1 MLSKHVVSRHVVGAA
16 AVVAFALPPHVGAEE
31 IGGGRLV
38 WLLLTHAIKEQFI
51 PRPEPAIPA
60 AHARMPMEKDATG
73 CQLLRWDRT
82 MSSAPSMGIYH
93 PGRYCLDQ
101 DYEVDCAAAT
111 PDCTGTM
118 IEIHASNVDLDM
130 RGHTLRMAGT
140 RRYRGVWGT
149 GQYIRVHDGRI
160 EGAGTGITLSHR
172 TTDPAKAYP
181 GTQPD
186 AGDVLTLTGFAVERM
201 EFSGVYGAIELSG
214 KDNAVRD
221 NRIDM
226 ICDGAPGGRPPVALL
241 SYGPS
246 ARIERNT
253 IVLRDLAPGS
263 TGHAMYLRAGHHA
276 VISENTVTVEGAR
289 AGTIG
294 IGLSDSQSVV
304 LQQNRIGT
312 ANVTVLENTSSL
324 APASFAR

>member
-1 MLSKHVVSRHVVGAA
+1 MAL
-16 AVVAFALPPHVGAEE
+16 ALPPRVGAEE

-51 PRPEPAIPA
+51 PRPVPAVPA
-60 AHARMPMEKDATG
+60 AHARMQVEKDATG

-82 MSSAPSMGIYH
+82 MSGTPSMGIYH

-101 DYEVDCAAAT
+101 DYEVDCAATT

-130 RGHTLRMAGT
+130 RGHALRMSGT

-149 GQYIRVHDGRI
+149 GQYIRIHDGRI
-160 EGAGTGITLSHR
+160 EGAGIGITLSHS

-181 GTQPD
+181 DTQPD

-214 KDNAVRD
+214 KDNEVRD

-226 ICDGAPGGRPPVALL
+226 ICDAAPGGRPPVALL

-253 IVLRDLAPGS
+253 IVLRNQAAGS
-263 TGHAMYLRAGHHA
+263 TGHAMYLRAGHRA
-276 VISENTVTVEGAR
+276 VIGENTVNVEGTR
-289 AGTIG
+289 SGTIG

-304 LQQNRIGT
+304 LQRNRIDT
-312 ANVTVLENTSSL
+312 ANVTVLKNTSSL
-324 APASFAR
+324 VPADIAR